1 MNLNNPLNKSEIMC
15 KKIEWVEH
23 VDSLEHL
30 SRERDLTSKHRKEI
44 GKGCLNVRECGGK
57 REETNVI
64 LRC

>member
-1 MNLNNPLNKSEIMC
+1 MC

-30 SRERDLTSKHRKEI
+30 SRERDLTSKHKKEI

-57 REETNVI
+57 REGTNVI